1 MPQIAKFSYICETS
15 DAASHLISEYGGAG
29 DPSKRKPRSVLAE
42 ALLCAMVSNVWP
54 VAKTQ
59 FQIHRH
65 ASGQPYLA
73 GSDTISLPAISLSH
87 SRGWVACAASMT
99 GPVGIDVEVPRPGR
113 PIAEIA
119 RFAFG
124 PGERRRMAEMGEAG
138 FYRIWT
144 LREALAKATGT
155 GLPLVADGCDRFE
168 TGPETGIW
176 TGEIDGA
183 AWQVG
188 HQLIPTGAAP
198 LHLATAQLSPD
209 PDVAEAIQ
217 LWRWDGF
224 LGM

>member
-1 MPQIAKFSYICETS
+1 MRK
-15 DAASHLISEYGGAG
+15 AG
-29 DPSKRKPRSVLAE
+29 SVLAE
-42 ALLCAMVSNVWP
+42 ALLCAMVSNVWS
-54 VAKTQ
+54 VARNE
-59 FQIHRH
+59 FHVRRRP
-65 ASGQPYLA
+65 SGQPYLT
-73 GSDTISLPAISLSH
+73 SPPEIPLPSVSLSH

-124 PGERRRMAEMGEAG
+124 PGERRRVAEMGEAG

-144 LREALAKATGT
+144 LREALAKATGA
-155 GLPLVADGCDRFE
+155 GLPLVSDGIDRFE

-176 TGEIDGA
+176 AGEIDGA
-183 AWQVG
+183 TWQVG
-188 HQLIPTGAAP
+188 HQIIPTGAAP
-198 LHLATAQLSPD
+198 LHLATARLSHD
-209 PDVAEAIQ
+209 PNLAGAIE